1 MKIINRYIFRE
12 CLTPL
17 VYCFS
22 AFIMLFIIGDLFE
35 NLDSFIFQK
44 VPMLV
49 ILKYYI
55 FFMPNV
61 LILTAPLALLLAIL
75 FQLGYM
81 AKHYEL
87 VALKASGISFW
98 KIIMPFIIV
107 GIVLGLGLFVT
118 NERIVPPCARRLDN
132 IRESYIEK
140 KKTDNSTVQQS
151 GEDNKNITFFSN
163 KYNLSFYVDK
173 IIHREVEGVSI
184 REFYKDGALKRE
196 WFGKKGI
203 WMDGSWWLFDGYI
216 RQYDGTVNGSG
227 KVTFFKKQEVQ
238 ISIPP
243 ADLIRNQ
250 KYKESMATYMSFKEL
265 YRYINRNFTPNNLP
279 REFIIELYRKL
290 SIPVTIIIVTM
301 FGIAFGAR
309 ISKGGALVSVG
320 YSLSFYIA
328 YYGIT
333 SMLLAFGK
341 LGKLTPSLSVWTPHV
356 LFGIL
361 SIYLLKNTK

>member
-1 MKIINRYIFRE
+1 MKIINKYIFRE

-17 VYCFS
+17 LYCFS
-22 AFIMLFIIGDLFE
+22 AFVMLFIIGDLFE

-44 VPMLV
+44 VPILI
-49 ILKYYI
+49 ILKYYL

-87 VALKASGISFW
+87 VALKASGVSFW
-98 KIIMPFIIV
+98 KIIMPFVIV
-107 GIVLGLGLFVT
+107 GMMLGITLFIT
-118 NERIVPPCARRLDN
+118 NERIVPPCARRLDA
-132 IRESYIEK
+132 IRESYIDK
-140 KKTDNSTVQQS
+140 KNGNDSKKQES
-151 GEDNKNITFFSN
+151 GGENKNITFFSN
-163 KYNLSFYVDK
+163 KYNLSFYVDR
-173 IIHREVEGVSI
+173 IIRKDVEGASI
-184 REFYKDGALKRE
+184 REFYKDGSLKRE
-196 WFGKKGI
+196 WFGKKGV
-203 WMDGSWWLFDGYI
+203 WMDGGWWLFDGYI
-216 RQYDGTVNGSG
+216 RQYDGTTDGSG
-227 KVTFFKKQEVQ
+227 KVTFFKKQEVS
-238 ISIPP
+238 INIPP

-250 KYKESMATYMSFKEL
+250 KYKESMATYMSFQEL
-265 YRYINRNFTPNNLP
+265 YKYIKRNFNPTNLP
-279 REFIIELYRKL
+279 REFLIELYRKL

-341 LGKLTPSLSVWTPHV
+341 LGKLTPSLAVWTPHFV
-356 LFGIL
+356 FGVFSL
-361 SIYLLKNTK
+361 YLLKNTK